1 MEENQKRKAFFTKKR
16 NIVFCAIICTLLW
29 GSAFPS
35 VKIGYELFSIAGEDA
50 FAKLVYAGYRF
61 SIAGLMTLLISVFL
75 NRKLSFPGKRAVP
88 GMLALAVVQT
98 FLQYVFYY
106 IGLAN
111 TTGVKGAILSS
122 TNVIFI
128 VLLAHF
134 FCKGEKITPKKLIGC
149 IIGFAGVLLVNLTS
163 GSLDL
168 SFSLTGDGYLV
179 LSALFFAI
187 GSIISKHLPGDADS
201 TSITGWQLLLG
212 GLLLLLVGYL
222 GGGAL
227 SFVTF
232 PGVLLLLYSAF
243 ISAAAF
249 TLWLFLL
256 RYNPAGKVAIYS
268 FLTPIFG
275 TLLSG
280 LFLGETFLTWNHA
293 LALLCVC
300 LGIYFVNSMGKKS
313 AAPAQEPLP
322 KEAQE
327 GPDNLTPG
335 QQP

>member
-1 MEENQKRKAFFTKKR
+1 MQETSRIQAFFTKKR
-16 NIVFCAIICTLLW
+16 NIVLCAVVCTLLW

-35 VKIGYELFSIAGEDA
+35 VKIGYELFAIEAGDA
-50 FAKLVYAGYRF
+50 FTKLVYAGYRF
-61 SIAGLMTLLISVFL
+61 AIAGLLTLLISVFL
-75 NRKLSFPGKRAVP
+75 NKKLSFPKKNALP
-88 GMLALAVVQT
+88 GMFSLAVVQT

-106 IGLAN
+106 IGLAR

-134 FCKGEKITPKKLIGC
+134 FCKGEKITVKKLIGC
-149 IIGFAGVLLVNLTS
+149 IIGFVGVLLVNLS
-163 GSLDL
+163 GGLDL
-168 SFSLTGDGYLV
+168 SFSPMGDGFIV

-187 GSIISKHLPGDADS
+187 GSILSKRLPEDSDS
-201 TSITGWQLLLG
+201 TSVTGWQLFLG

-222 GGGAL
+222 GGGGLAH
-227 SFVTF
+227 VTTA
-232 PGVLLLLYSAF
+232 GVLLLLYSAF

-249 TLWLFLL
+249 TLWLFLM

-275 TLLSG
+275 TVLSG
-280 LFLGETFLTWNHA
+280 IFLKETFLTWNNA

-300 LGIYFVNSMGKKS
+300 LGIYFVNSVGKAKPQ
-313 AAPAQEPLP
+313 A
-322 KEAQE
+322 
-327 GPDNLTPG
+327 
-335 QQP
+335 